1 MPTRTP
7 PKARVPH
14 PSKRLPRG
22 VGAKHVYQ
30 QLRKEIL
37 TLVLEPGS
45 LLDEVEIGRR
55 FQLSRS
61 PAREALI
68 RLSTEGLVRAL
79 PNRSAMVA
87 PFDVTGLPAYLEAL
101 ELVYRLTAHLAAV
114 RRTPRSMERIVAAH
128 RRFEALSKAGEFL
141 ESLEANRDFHVAI
154 AEATA
159 NPHFT
164 AWTRAI
170 LEQGQRLLLVAVGHM
185 KQGKLLGAHPAM
197 VEAIRK
203 GDPRAAEVAARRD
216 ARNTINELRAWLA
229 ESATAGVTLP

>member
-1 MPTRTP
+1 MPNKAPT
-7 PKARVPH
+7 KARGDRAP
-14 PSKRLPRG
+14 KRPLRG
-22 VGAKHVYQ
+22 GGAKHVYQ
-30 QLRKEIL
+30 ELRRDIL
-37 TLVLEPGS
+37 TLALEPGS

-55 FQLSRS
+55 FHLSRS

-68 RLSTEGLVRAL
+68 RLSVEGLVRTL
-79 PNRSAMVA
+79 PNRGAVVA
-87 PFDVTGLPAYLEAL
+87 PFDVSMLPAYLEAL
-101 ELVYRLTAHLAAV
+101 ELIYRLTAHLAAV
-114 RRTPRSMERIVAAH
+114 RRTPRSLERIVAAH
-128 RRFEALSKAGEFL
+128 RRYEALSKAGEFL

-164 AWTRAI
+164 AWTRTI
-170 LEQGQRLLLVAVGHM
+170 LELGQRLLLVAVGHM
-185 KQGKLLGAHPAM
+185 KERRLLGAHPAL

-203 GDPRAAEVAARRD
+203 GDPKAAEVAARRD